1 MIDPDKYL
9 SILERDNFTCQECG
23 KKFQATGS
31 VQLAHRIKKGKG
43 SENYVLK
50 FYYQNF
56 GQSISL
62 KMARE
67 ILNHPDNLVSVC
79 SLKCNDR
86 QNIFF
91 NPVERD
97 KLLLKII
104 GKVAA

>member
-1 MIDPDKYL
+1 MDIDKYI
-9 SILERDNFTCQECG
+9 SILERDKYTCRECG
-23 KKFQATGS
+23 RTYQRTGS
-31 VQLAHRIKKGKG
+31 IQLAHRIKQGKG
-43 SENYVLK
+43 SENYILK
-50 FYYQNF
+50 FYYQHF